1 MTALPSTRV
10 QLAVCSRVTLISGNF
25 SLITFLIPSVRAM
38 VALLAH
44 QDDDISLAAEFYSE
58 LLRRIICVLLYPF
71 SLILPGVF
79 GEITEWRNATLQH
92 CS

>member
-1 MTALPSTRV
+1 
-10 QLAVCSRVTLISGNF
+10 
-25 SLITFLIPSVRAM
+25 M